1 VSNQKKH
8 GGGPKTVEGKQ
19 RSSMNSLRHGFTGK
33 TVVLPTEDPVQFEEL
48 IDDYTADF
56 KPGTKVEL
64 DIVYELAV
72 CRWRLQRLWNIES
85 YAFELTMSRK
95 RDEVDAEFPKCTDS
109 LRTALAF
116 MSMADGNNK
125 SLALLLRYETRLTRR
140 FTQLLKDLKALQS
153 QRKAAE
159 PAAEPAPAPNVYQT
173 NSKGP
178 TLVPP
183 PPTKRREQLED
194 SPDLNGKPTVA

>member
-1 VSNQKKH
+1 VAEGQKVSNQKKH

-95 RDEVDAEFPKCTDS
+95 RDEVDAEFPKCPDS

-116 MSMADGNNK
+116 ISMAEETK
-125 SLALLLRYETRLTRR
+125 SLSLFLRYETRLTRR
-140 FTQLLKDLKALQS
+140 FNEIFKILQAI
-153 QRKAAE
+153 QRERAKRD
-159 PAAEPAPAPNVYQT
+159 PVPPVKPVQPPCQT
-173 NSKGP
+173 NSPGP
-178 TLVPP
+178 ILVPKLSRPEPNP
-183 PPTKRREQLED
+183 PDRE
-194 SPDLNGKPTVA
+194 